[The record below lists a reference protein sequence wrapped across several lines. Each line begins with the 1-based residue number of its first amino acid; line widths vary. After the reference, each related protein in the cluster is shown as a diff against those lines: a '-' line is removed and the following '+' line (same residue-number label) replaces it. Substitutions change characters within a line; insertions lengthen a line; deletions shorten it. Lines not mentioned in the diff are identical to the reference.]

1 VREVIG
7 RRLNR
12 LSQRCNETLTIASV
26 IGREFELRQ
35 LNRLID
41 DATEDMVLDVLE
53 EGLSARVIE
62 ELPTAVG
69 RYQFT
74 HALIQET
81 LSAELSLTRRVR
93 LHARI
98 AEMLEELY
106 GDSVEAHA
114 AELAHHFAQAEAM
127 LGTEK
132 LVYYSVIAGERALA
146 NYAYEEA
153 LAHFQRALASKED
166 QPVDGE
172 LADILFGI
180 GRSQAALALTQD
192 ALENFALAFD
202 YYAKTGDIA
211 TAVAVASTPVPAYTG
226 YLSGALELCESAL
239 ELVDRDSLEAGGLF
253 SNKGRIL
260 GLQFADYEGAK
271 ESFEAALSIA
281 EQHGDQGLEIRI
293 LANASFVD
301 VYHVR
306 VTEGLEKCSRIE
318 ELTRDVDD
326 PASEAIGHYG
336 ASIFSLMVGNLEQCE
351 AQAQAS
357 LAPAERARDRSWLS
371 RAYRGNELAHFSRGN
386 WDLAREYNDRAL
398 AANPTDARALWSR
411 TLLEYQLAKFEVGEI
426 YLNRLL
432 DAMKQSPAAPTIE
445 HASVAIVTSVVA
457 LITND
462 NGLASVAH
470 DTASVT
476 LKARNVTPL
485 VLLVAHWGLS
495 MWAVLTGDDKKMAE
509 LYDIGSTM
517 TQGYFMVLGTRIMGV
532 LAHKLGKYD
541 ESVAHFEEALSFCRN
556 GGYRPELAWS
566 LCDYADMLRERNN
579 EGDHDKAVSLLDES
593 LAISTELG
601 MRPLMERVLS
611 RREIL
616 KA

>member
-1 VREVIG
+1 
-7 RRLNR
+7 
-12 LSQRCNETLTIASV
+12 V

-35 LNRLID
+35 LNKLID

-53 EGLSARVIE
+53 EGLSTRVIE

-106 GDSVEAHA
+106 GDNVEGHA

-172 LADILFGI
+172 LADILFGL

-192 ALENFALAFD
+192 ALENFAHAFD

-226 YLSGALELCESAL
+226 HLSGALELCESAL

-326 PASEAIGHYG
+326 PVSEAIGHYG
-336 ASIFSLMVGNLEQCE
+336 ASLFSLMDGNLEQCE
-351 AQAQAS
+351 AHAQAS

-371 RAYRGNELAHFSRGN
+371 RAYWGNELAHFSRGN

-445 HASVAIVTSVVA
+445 RASVAIVTSVVA

-462 NGLASVAH
+462 NGLASVAQ

-476 LKARNVTPL
+476 LKARNVTPI
-485 VLLVAHWGLS
+485 VLWIAHLGLS

-509 LYDIGSTM
+509 SYDIGSTL
-517 TQGYFMVLGTRIMGV
+517 TQGYLFTVLGTRILGV

-579 EGDHDKAVSLLDES
+579 EGDHDKAVSMLDES